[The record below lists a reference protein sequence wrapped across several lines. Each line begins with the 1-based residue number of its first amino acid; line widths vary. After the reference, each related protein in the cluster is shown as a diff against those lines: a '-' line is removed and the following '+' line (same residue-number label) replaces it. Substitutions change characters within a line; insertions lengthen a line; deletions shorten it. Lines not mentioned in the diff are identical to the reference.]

1 MPELVYPYNLLY
13 KVYDMSKLSDYENKV
28 IILRYKQEI
37 KSHRE
42 IEAINELKEIK
53 VNENMIAKLIKM
65 CQYKIVKYIFN
76 EQLSEG

>member
-65 CQYKIVKYIFN
+65 C
-76 EQLSEG
+76 

>member
-37 KSHRE
+37 KSHRG

-65 CQYKIVKYIFN
+65 C
-76 EQLSEG
+76 

>member
-28 IILRYKQEI
+28 IILWYKQEI
-37 KSHRE
+37 KLHRE

-53 VNENMIAKLIKM
+53 VNENISVLLLL
-65 CQYKIVKYIFN
+65 Q
-76 EQLSEG
+76 

>member
-28 IILRYKQEI
+28 IILWYKQEI
-37 KSHRE
+37 KLHRE
-42 IEAINELKEIK
+42 IEAIYELKEIK

-65 CQYKIVKYIFN
+65 C
-76 EQLSEG
+76 